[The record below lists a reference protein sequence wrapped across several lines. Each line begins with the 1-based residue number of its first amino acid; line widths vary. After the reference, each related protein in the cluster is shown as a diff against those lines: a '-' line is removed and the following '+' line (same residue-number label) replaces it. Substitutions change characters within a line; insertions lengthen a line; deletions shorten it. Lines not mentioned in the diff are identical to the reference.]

1 MMDLVTLILACS
13 LYADNSVPYAMAH
26 SGSGNKPL
34 LVTVDNQ
41 AKQFKT
47 ESEAIT
53 YTQAKIAQ
61 GKKVNIGL
69 MQISSEWLP
78 EIGAHAADLFRPC
91 KNMVI
96 ATQIMNKLRLQCQT
110 LSVRNPTLNIQTCM
124 LSLYKTGNTQ
134 AGIPFANT
142 VTAYAAHHPFAPLAE
157 KARDPGMLAA
167 AEKPKLAALADTK
180 PSKAS

>member
-1 MMDLVTLILACS
+1 MDLVTLILACS
-13 LYADNSVPYAMAH
+13 LYADNSVPYAMVQA
-26 SGSGNKPL
+26 GSGNKPL
-34 LVTVDNQ
+34 FVTVDNQ

-69 MQISSEWLP
+69 MQVPSEWLP
-78 EIGAHAADLFRPC
+78 KIGAHAADLFRPC

-96 ATQIMNKLRLQCQT
+96 ATQVMNELRRQCQT
-110 LSVRNPTLNIQTCM
+110 LAARNSTLNVQTCM

-142 VTAYAAHHPFAPLAE
+142 VTAYAENHPFSPLAE

-167 AEKPKLAALADTK
+167 AAKSKPVALAANTE
-180 PSKAS
+180 PREAS